1 MNNPRGMMRFV
12 MISVLLFSVM
22 NGISQTVPTGIT
34 EAFVKGDARQLAEY
48 FHNNLEM
55 KILKDEYV
63 TSKNQASR
71 IMQDFF
77 KKNQPLSFQLE
88 YEGAEQDTRYGLGT
102 LVTRKGSFSVNL
114 YFLDGS
120 KKKII
125 YSMSIE
131 KI

>member
-1 MNNPRGMMRFV
+1 MNNPGGMIRILI
-12 MISVLLFSVM
+12 ISALLLAAT

-34 EAFVKGDARQLAEY
+34 EAFVKGDAKQLAEY
-48 FHNNLEM
+48 FHDNLEM

-77 KKNQPLSFQLE
+77 KKNQPVSFRLE
-88 YEGAEQDTRYGLGT
+88 YEGTKQDARYGLGT
-102 LVTRKGSFSVNL
+102 LVTRKGSFSINL
-114 YFLDGS
+114 YFLEGS
-120 KKKII
+120 NRTII
-125 YSMSIE
+125 YSLRIE

>member
-1 MNNPRGMMRFV
+1 MRFV